1 MNKKIVLDTNVL
13 LYDTDCLG
21 KFKNNDLYIPLV
33 VIEELD
39 ALKDDFKK
47 SELAHASR
55 EITNKLLTLAGEDN
69 LDNLRIGFE
78 FTTDTDEVATLKI
91 IDENELYS
99 DYKENGLIE
108 GSKELEY
115 RKPVSND
122 DWIIFCAKY
131 LNATLVTRDNNMI
144 LKSSGYCKVEPYHAD
159 SIKQK
164 EVYKGYR
171 KITADSKF
179 IDEFMESGKIPN
191 SENYFDDFDTKMYP
205 NEFLIIQDEDMPS
218 KQVFGICKGAM
229 IVKINLDNLQL
240 NGTVLR
246 PKGLSQKL
254 AMYLLTQTD
263 IKAVSFLGGSGTGK
277 TSISI
282 DYALNAVEKQ
292 EFNQMYYAKSLKGL
306 SEDEDYGFVPGNVDE
321 KMQEVVIPLICT
333 LEVLENLRKNKSSN
347 YNKNSNKKINT
358 TASNEKANS
367 GEEVLAKHKEN
378 GTIRILPLNYLRGM
392 TITNKIL
399 ILDEGQ
405 NLTIPKIKTL
415 TTRIDE
421 SSKLIITGDDN
432 QIDDKNLNKF
442 NNGLA
447 HFIEK
452 GKKEDFIAHL
462 TLDLD
467 AEGSK
472 RGRLSN
478 FGNTL

>member
-1 MNKKIVLDTNVL
+1 MKKGIVLDTNVL

-21 KFKNNDLYIPLV
+21 KFKDNNLFIPLV

-39 ALKDDFKK
+39 ALKDDYRK

-55 EITNKLLTLAGEDN
+55 EITNKLLNLAGEDN
-69 LDNLRIGFE
+69 LDKLREGFQFLTNSQE
-78 FTTDTDEVATLKI
+78 TAKLQI
-91 IDENELYS
+91 IDEHELYLE
-99 DYKENGLIE
+99 KVKLEENSSI
-108 GSKELEY
+108 KY
-115 RKPVSND
+115 RTPISND
-122 DWIIFCAKY
+122 DWIIFCAKI
-131 LNATLVTRDNNMI
+131 LDATLVTRDNNMI
-144 LKSSGYCKVEPYHAD
+144 LKSSGYCKVEHYHAD

-171 KITADSKF
+171 KITASSEF
-179 IDEFMESGKIPN
+179 IDEFMHSGKIPN
-191 SENYFDDFDTKMYP
+191 SKHYFENYTTKMYP

-218 KQVFGICKGAM
+218 KQVFGICKGGF
-229 IVKINLDNLQL
+229 IKKINLDDLQL

-254 AMYLLTQTD
+254 AMYLLTQPE

-282 DYALNAVEKQ
+282 DYALNAVDKQ

-306 SEDEDYGFVPGNVDE
+306 ADDEDYGFVPGNVDE

-333 LEVLENLRKNKSSN
+333 LEVLENIRKNKNINYNKSSN
-347 YNKNSNKKINT
+347 KKITNVAYT
-358 TASNEKANS
+358 EKTSS
-367 GEEVLAKHKEN
+367 GEEVLEKYKEN
-378 GTIRILPLNYLRGM
+378 SIIRILPLNYLRGM

-421 SSKLIITGDDN
+421 SSKFIITGDDN

-452 GKKEDFIAHL
+452 GKHEDFIAHL

-467 AEGSK
+467 SEGSK